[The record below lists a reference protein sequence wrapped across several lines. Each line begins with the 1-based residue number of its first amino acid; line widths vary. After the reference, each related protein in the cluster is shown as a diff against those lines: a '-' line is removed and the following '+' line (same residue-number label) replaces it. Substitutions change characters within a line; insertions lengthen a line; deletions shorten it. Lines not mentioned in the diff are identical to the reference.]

1 MKAVIT
7 VIGKDTVGILAKV
20 SGKCA
25 QFNVNVIDVSQTVLD
40 SMFCMIMICDIS
52 KMSIDF
58 GGFAE
63 EMDLLGAEMGMKI
76 HTMHEDIFESMH
88 RI

>member
-52 KMSIDF
+52 KMSISF
-58 GGFAE
+58 GEFSE
-63 EMDLLGAEMGMKI
+63 EMDALGAEMGMKI

>member
-25 QFNVNVIDVSQTVLD
+25 QYNVNVIDVSQTVLD

-63 EMDLLGAEMGMKI
+63 EMDALGTEMGMKI